1 MAERNEVDLAHLTA
15 QLEKLLQVLR
25 DEARRSSEFAGRLQE
40 VLAPPP
46 PPPEPDPPLELP
58 KPKRRKALVDPFAVY
73 ETGWEAMLRQ
83 ELGRLSVDQLRD
95 VVVAYELDPG
105 DRSER
110 LKSEDELSEW
120 IVKAVMNR
128 AEKRS

>member
-1 MAERNEVDLAHLTA
+1 MAERKEVDLAHLMA

-25 DEARRSSEFAGRLQE
+25 DQARQSTEFAGRLQE

-73 ETGWEAMLRQ
+73 ETGWESMLRQ

-95 VVVAYELDPG
+95 VIVAYELDPD
-105 DRSER
+105 DRSVR
-110 LKSEDELSEW
+110 LKSQGKLSEW

>member
-1 MAERNEVDLAHLTA
+1 
-15 QLEKLLQVLR
+15 
-25 DEARRSSEFAGRLQE
+25 
-40 VLAPPP
+40 
-46 PPPEPDPPLELP
+46 
-58 KPKRRKALVDPFAVY
+58 
-73 ETGWEAMLRQ
+73 MLRQ

-95 VVVAYELDPG
+95 VVVAYELDPR